1 MMTWIKTPGGLKNA
15 NCGSNMGVYAR
26 SDDGRYEVLV
36 LRHLCGE
43 KGRRSYQYT
52 FEALDRGMPCAGR
65 SYTDVPLKSTEH
77 SDPKKVFAAVE
88 RYVAAQS

>member
-1 MMTWIKTPGGLKNA
+1 
-15 NCGSNMGVYAR
+15 
-26 SDDGRYEVLV
+26 
-36 LRHLCGE
+36 
-43 KGRRSYQYT
+43 
-52 FEALDRGMPCAGR
+52 MPCAGR